1 MDSIW
6 DETSSIDVHSETQ
19 WTQMSSDFTNTGYR
33 EGIIAGKESVLQEGF
48 DAAFAQ
54 TGVPLGHQ
62 LGILR
67 GTASVLVS
75 VLSKQQGSSALL
87 DDARSISSALANVRF
102 SDIAPRDLEAEEHA
116 RQHLETEGVHVP
128 EKVDQGLE
136 DRLSAGAITRLLKL
150 RDRRWTMLEHNLE
163 LKRAHWSNQYPSQ
176 SINRTIHLPPGAAGK
191 LWQLRPVKVHPSAPR
206 LGKTSHGDQ
215 YGRALPSMSSMGCR
229 LAPVGDDWSAVNIP
243 VTRDSVHL
251 EM

>member
-19 WTQMSSDFTNTGYR
+19 WTKMSSDFTNTGYR
-33 EGIIAGKESVLQEGF
+33 EGITAGKESALQEGF

-87 DDARSISSALANVRF
+87 YDARSILSALANVRF

-128 EKVDQGLE
+128 EKVDRLE
-136 DRLSAGAITRLLKL
+136 DRLSAGAITSAAETTRPTMDDVHALKDRLDKL
-150 RDRRWTMLEHNLE
+150 IQQTGLNIT
-163 LKRAHWSNQYPSQ
+163 WS
-176 SINRTIHLPPGAAGK
+176 
-191 LWQLRPVKVHPSAPR
+191 
-206 LGKTSHGDQ
+206 
-215 YGRALPSMSSMGCR
+215 
-229 LAPVGDDWSAVNIP
+229 
-243 VTRDSVHL
+243 
-251 EM
+251 